1 MNKFLTESFKYAI
14 LIILMGV
21 SWYFKISSWFVI
33 GALFIA
39 FFVYYYEK
47 NE

>member
-1 MNKFLTESFKYAI
+1 MNKFLTESLKYAI
-14 LIILMGV
+14 FVIIMGV
-21 SWYFKISSWFVI
+21 SWYFKITPWFVI
-33 GALFIA
+33 GALFVA